1 VNNNNGS
8 MSKWNYKNFI
18 ISCGGGVVDWAASYE
33 KLKKINL
40 NIHNN
45 IHNNIDSNVNNH
57 KKILKIYL

>member
-1 VNNNNGS
+1 